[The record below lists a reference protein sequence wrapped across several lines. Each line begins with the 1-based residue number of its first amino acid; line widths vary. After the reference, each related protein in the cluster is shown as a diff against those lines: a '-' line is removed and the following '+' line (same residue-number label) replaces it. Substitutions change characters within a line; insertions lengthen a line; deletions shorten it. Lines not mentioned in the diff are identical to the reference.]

1 VETVFINGC
10 AGNCAGSYPGLFRIH
25 SGGNIFTHI
34 RIFLTAGMKHR
45 FFGILSYLGSIP
57 LSKQEEEAIMKNT
70 LWGWACGIGVTL
82 GLPLGCIV
90 AFESG
95 NLLSGLGSLITVL
108 LIGLWVCRKEI
119 LREYKNGKGS
129 S

>member
-1 VETVFINGC
+1 MNNT
-10 AGNCAGSYPGLFRIH
+10 
-25 SGGNIFTHI
+25 
-34 RIFLTAGMKHR
+34 
-45 FFGILSYLGSIP
+45 IL
-57 LSKQEEEAIMKNT
+57 
-70 LWGWACGIGVTL
+70 GWAGGIGVIL

-119 LREYKNGKGS
+119 LREHRNGKKNS
-129 S
+129 